1 MIKKGVYRGGK
12 VHTHEPI
19 VNALTGGNW
28 KTGWS
33 GTKSFGGYRV
43 YEVQRTMDWW
53 PNDNQEVNFE
63 IEEGKVYIKSLGK
76 ILEPDEADH
85 YCRSF

>member
-19 VNALTGGNW
+19 VHALTGGNW

-33 GTKSFGGYRV
+33 GTKSFGGYTV

-53 PNDNQEVNFE
+53 PTDNQEVNFE

>member
-76 ILEPDEADH
+76 ILEPLFEF
-85 YCRSF
+85 RSIKI

>member
-1 MIKKGVYRGGK
+1 MVKKGIYRGGK
-12 VHTHEPI
+12 VHTHEHI
-19 VNALTGGNW
+19 VHALTGGSW
-28 KTGWS
+28 EKGWS
-33 GTKSFGGYRV
+33 GIKSFGGYTV

-63 IEEGKVYIKSLGK
+63 LENGRAYIKSLGK

>member
-28 KTGWS
+28 KTEWS